1 MNIPEGM
8 LGFEGND
15 PMMVIGKAL
24 GVSVI
29 ISVLLLLSTLG
40 FMYLLSGM
48 SLPLHM
54 AIILVVFAIS
64 FIAAAVL
71 LDKASNDLLAAFM
84 GGAAVA
90 LGVTVFVVALA
101 AGVNY
106 ILDLNSHVPKLP
118 AFPGLDMLLTGFAVC
133 LIASL
138 IVNRLT
144 LKI

>member
-1 MNIPEGM
+1 MLLSS
-8 LGFEGND
+8 LGF
-15 PMMVIGKAL
+15 I
-24 GVSVI
+24 
-29 ISVLLLLSTLG
+29 
-40 FMYLLSGM
+40 YLLSGM

-90 LGVTVFVVALA
+90 LGVTVLVVALA
-101 AGVNY
+101 AGVNF
-106 ILDLNSHVPKLP
+106 ILGLNSHAPNLP

>member
-1 MNIPEGM
+1 M

>member
-1 MNIPEGM
+1 M
-8 LGFEGND
+8 LGFQEAD
-15 PMMVIGKAL
+15 PAVVIGKAL
-24 GVSVI
+24 GVSAA
-29 ISVLLLLSTLG
+29 ISVLMILMSLG

-54 AIILVVFAIS
+54 AILLVVFAIS
-64 FIAAAVL
+64 FVAASVL

-101 AGVNY
+101 AGVNF
-106 ILDLNSHVPKLP
+106 ILDINSHVVNPNLP
-118 AFPGLDMLLTGFAVC
+118 AFPSLDLLLTGFAVC